1 MVPSSS
7 PPPPPPLFQ
16 LPGQTICLAFNK
28 GKIECSKS
36 VCFLENT
43 AALLERL
50 CALFIVTVGEKGD
63 RNVYVHSV
71 LMALPAGMGQKGRA
85 LEQKLH
91 ENKGW
96 IRSVTC
102 RFYVTPRRRP
112 LSDTQCPSCRKGAHH
127 KTESLARVSGVRALF
142 WKVPGSTC
150 FRPCGR
156 CCLSRHLSALPW
168 EQESSLDSV

>member
-85 LEQKLH
+85 LEQKLL

-127 KTESLARVSGVRALF
+127 KTESLARVSEHFSGKCRVVHVLDLVGAAVSLGISLLC
-142 WKVPGSTC
+142 PGS
-150 FRPCGR
+150 RK
-156 CCLSRHLSALPW
+156 AA
-168 EQESSLDSV
+168 